1 MKAEYLIKVILPPFI
16 IFAILVTLTIAK
28 VISGWLMYVLWIAG
42 FVIANLIVTRI
53 TAKWSYQRRRELRL
67 KEEAAKKKGENREK

>member
-16 IFAILVTLTIAK
+16 IFAILVALTIAK

-53 TAKWSYQRRRELRL
+53 TAKWSYQRRRDLRL